1 MLALGTALGDLSAA
15 TLGLGYLGSATV
27 FAVLFIVP
35 AIDYRWLAWDSV
47 AAFWGS
53 SVITRPLGASVAD
66 WLGKSSLVGLA
77 LGDDR
82 VAIVFT
88 ILILV
93 CVGYLTA
100 TRIDVEPAARSSLE
114 DS

>member
-1 MLALGTALGDLSAA
+1 M
-15 TLGLGYLGSATV
+15 

-35 AIDYRWLAWDSV
+35 AIGYRWFGWDAV

-53 SVITRPLGASVAD
+53 YVITRPLGASVAD
-66 WLGKSSLVGLA
+66 WLGKSSLGGLA

-93 CVGYLTA
+93 CVGYLTV
-100 TRIDVEPAARSSLE
+100 TRIDVERAAGSLE
-114 DS
+114 GS